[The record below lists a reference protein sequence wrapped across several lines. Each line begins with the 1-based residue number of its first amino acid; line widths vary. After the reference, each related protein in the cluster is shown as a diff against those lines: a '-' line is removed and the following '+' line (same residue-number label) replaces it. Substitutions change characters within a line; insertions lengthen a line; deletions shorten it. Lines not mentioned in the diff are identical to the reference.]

1 VGSVAACACGAC
13 VLEAEDFR
21 PAWVGQASDG
31 VASTVRGRFH
41 FSVGLVAGPR
51 LGPRIA
57 AGFMHTHA
65 SHQVQVPTVPQ
76 GFLGGFPEAIKRSQ
90 SVIPSDRN

>member
-1 VGSVAACACGAC
+1 MPLALAVLAFLRRGAF
-13 VLEAEDFR
+13 VR
-21 PAWVGQASDG
+21 AWVGQASDG

-57 AGFMHTHA
+57 SGFMHTHA
-65 SHQVQVPTVPQ
+65 SPRGSSFHCAAGLSRLVH
-76 GFLGGFPEAIKRSQ
+76 EAI
-90 SVIPSDRN
+90 SV